1 MLDLPPPVSKNVYQK
16 HSKDVLK
23 STVAQAQASMEQ
35 ARHEVLDL
43 YDADAE
49 AGEVADILVS
59 CDGTRQKRGFT
70 LYGACFV
77 IAHETSKVV
86 DNAVMSKHC
95 VGCHR
100 WEKWDKTSS
109 EYLEWK
115 ASHVCGANYED
126 SSGGMEPHGMVKLFQ
141 RSLDFHI
148 RYKYLISDGDSKAHS
163 MILESQPYGSSCQV
177 EAVQATLL
185 HYNSTDAAPRHHL
198 CPPGE
203 DSWCKYQVALAKN
216 EAYTHHHEPIPEA
229 IV

>member
-1 MLDLPPPVSKNVYQK
+1 
-16 HSKDVLK
+16 
-23 STVAQAQASMEQ
+23 MEQ

-115 ASHVCGANYED
+115 PSHVCGANYEG
-126 SSGGMEPHGMVKLFQ
+126 SSAGMEPHGMVKLFQ

-148 RYKYLISDGDSKAHS
+148 RYKYRGNTRSEQLNTRGAYRVANQQSFACLS
-163 MILESQPYGSSCQV
+163 GSECQ
-177 EAVQATLL
+177 
-185 HYNSTDAAPRHHL
+185 R
-198 CPPGE
+198 PGWFL
-203 DSWCKYQVALAKN
+203 DMNIRLVFKN
-216 EAYTHHHEPIPEA
+216 AW
-229 IV
+229 